1 MTVADSTA
9 RRLLVHLAR
18 AQAGGRLPSVT
29 AGVVRDGELVW
40 SGTYGGPPVPGHDP
54 TDVQHRIGS
63 ITKTLTG
70 VLVLQLVR
78 DGRVELDAPV
88 SVVLGDVPYGDR
100 TARQLLAHASGIAA
114 EPAGEWWER
123 SDGMSFDELVAAH
136 ASAPAVTAPGSR
148 FHYSNLGYALLGE
161 LVARVHGRSWADC
174 VASLVLEPLGMA
186 RTSYL
191 PTGPAASGWSVDPY
205 TRELVAEPAT
215 DTRALAPAGQLWST
229 VADLAAYAAFL
240 VDGHLDVLDASWL
253 ATASTTQS
261 GSAGDALASA
271 HGLGLQLLRG
281 GSGTL
286 VGHGGSMPGF
296 LAACF
301 VDRPRRTGAVVMAP
315 ATTGFS
321 PSELARVLLEEL
333 EACEPTLP
341 LPWVPTTSV
350 PLELDGV
357 LGTWHWGNTPFVLAL
372 EGGSRG
378 PGGSGHGEVVATGP
392 GGAEKWRFAVV
403 DGRVVGTRGYHHG
416 EELHVVRRP
425 DGSVSHL
432 EVATFV
438 LTRTPYDPDAPA
450 PGGHPGR

>member
-1 MTVADSTA
+1 MSVADSTG

-29 AGVVRDGELVW
+29 AGVVRDGALLW
-40 SGTYGGPPVPGHDP
+40 TGTYGTPQVPGHDVV
-54 TDVQHRIGS
+54 DVQHRIGS
-63 ITKTLTG
+63 ITKTLTA

-78 DGRVELDAPV
+78 DGRLDLDDPV
-88 SVVLGDVPYGDR
+88 SAVLGEVPYGDR
-100 TARQLLAHASGIAA
+100 SVRHLLAHASGIAA

-123 SDGMSFDELVAAH
+123 SDGVPFAELVAAH
-136 ASAPAVTAPGSR
+136 ASAPSVAAPGSR

-161 LVARVHGRSWADC
+161 LAARVHGRPWAEC
-174 VASLVLEPLGMA
+174 VAALVLEPLGMT

-191 PTGPAASGWSVDPY
+191 PTGAAAQGWSVDPY

-229 VADLAAYAAFL
+229 VADLATYAAFL
-240 VDGHLDVLDASWL
+240 VDGHPDVLDASWL
-253 ATASTTQS
+253 DDASVPQS
-261 GSAGDALASA
+261 GSAGSLASA
-271 HGLGLQLLRG
+271 HGLGFQLLQG
-281 GSGTL
+281 GSGML
-286 VGHGGSMPGF
+286 LGHGGSMPGF

-301 VDRPRRTGAVVMAP
+301 ADRPRRTAAVVLAS

-321 PSELARVLLEEL
+321 PTELARALLEEL
-333 EACEPTLP
+333 ESCEPALP
-341 LPWVPTTSV
+341 RPWRPTDTVP
-350 PLELDGV
+350 PELDGV

-372 EGGSRG
+372 GGGEGGG
-378 PGGSGHGEVVATGP
+378 DVVATGP
-392 GGAEKWRFAVV
+392 GGSEKWRFGVV
-403 DGRVVGTRGYHHG
+403 DGRIVGTAGYHHG
-416 EELHVVRRP
+416 EELHVVRRA
-425 DGSVSHL
+425 DGSVGHL